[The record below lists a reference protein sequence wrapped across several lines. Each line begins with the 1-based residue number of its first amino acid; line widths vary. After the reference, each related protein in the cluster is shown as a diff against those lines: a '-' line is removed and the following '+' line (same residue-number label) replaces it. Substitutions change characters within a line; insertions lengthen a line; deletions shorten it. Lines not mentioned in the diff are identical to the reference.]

1 MGKKLLR
8 DNMSYF
14 DQIDNIE
21 NLNWQ
26 QCAVRLNDKL
36 GVSLVWTPKDFQEF
50 EKQKKKRVENV
61 RKTKRDI
68 LQSK

>member
-1 MGKKLLR
+1 MAKKLIR

-26 QCAVRLNDKL
+26 QCAVQLNDKL
-36 GVSLVWTPKDFQEF
+36 GVSFIWTPSDVQEF
-50 EKQKKKRVENV
+50 EKQKKKRVEYV
-61 RKTKRDI
+61 RKTKRNV

>member
-1 MGKKLLR
+1 MGKKLIR

-26 QCAVRLNDKL
+26 QCAVQLNDKL

-50 EKQKKKRVENV
+50 EKQKKKRLENV

>member
-1 MGKKLLR
+1 MGKKLIR

-26 QCAVRLNDKL
+26 QCAVQLNDKL